1 MQRGNI
7 PDAKKVELLEFRFS
21 DFPLSELELI
31 KCGIRCFFEL
41 GVVEKFKVPAEV
53 QCTVVRKHACIHFTP
68 HSLSVK
74 RFYSQSFLIVYF
86 ARLTLAYLNCSI
98 TLKDIYM

>member
-1 MQRGNI
+1 MLLINSFCDGLLKVYTVSNVQRTNI

-21 DFPLSELELI
+21 DFALSELELV

-53 QCTVVRKHACIHFTP
+53 Q
-68 HSLSVK
+68 
-74 RFYSQSFLIVYF
+74 
-86 ARLTLAYLNCSI
+86 
-98 TLKDIYM
+98 

>member
-1 MQRGNI
+1 MYKLLVSSVRRVLVLLLRISTLIVCCIFIALQKSTI
-7 PDAKKVELLEFRFS
+7 PDAKSVELREFRFS

-53 QCTVVRKHACIHFTP
+53 K
-68 HSLSVK
+68 
-74 RFYSQSFLIVYF
+74 
-86 ARLTLAYLNCSI
+86 
-98 TLKDIYM
+98 